1 MRHTQY
7 AVFDRN
13 GEQVSLFRYSGERG
27 YDDAEE
33 VVETLRITHPSAR
46 VDEVPK
52 RLPRRR
58 S

>member
-1 MRHTQY
+1 MKHTQY

-13 GEQVSLFRYSGERG
+13 GEQVSLFRYGGERG
-27 YDDAEE
+27 NDDAEE
-33 VVETLRITHPSAR
+33 VAETLRITHPSAR
-46 VDEVPK
+46 VDEAPK